1 MFAGPHPLSAAESF
15 APLAEPLADALAL
28 SGDGAAADAVLALAG
43 RHGADPTLALRRGER
58 ALAHG
63 DAAAA
68 LHAMVPAWEAG
79 HDDPRLDARL
89 AVAALCLGLDD
100 VAAALTDDPGHLD
113 ARLVRWLLAVGVGGR
128 VDGID
133 WGRAESAWA
142 LRALIRQLDRCGRD
156 DLAARAHAAAVAAAP
171 AIAARLGDPPAAPPA
186 RGPFAPPVDGR
197 AGFGAAW
204 RGPAADAVFSWAWAA
219 GRAVGR
225 GERVLLLAPD
235 PAPLRP
241 LFAHGRLV
249 AFADRRVAGTDAVV
263 DPVALPAARSRWHHV
278 VAALW
283 IEQGPAP
290 VDALRAITGA
300 LTHEGRLHLLCAGPA
315 AVGALPMRLGPALVE
330 RACRQAGLSIEGVAA
345 RAADGSPVDPAA
357 AAVLLV
363 EAERRVI

>member
-1 MFAGPHPLSAAESF
+1 MFAGPHPLPAAESF

-28 SGDGAAADAVLALAG
+28 TGDGAGADAVLALAG

-58 ALAHG
+58 ALAQG

-89 AVAALCLGLDD
+89 ALAALCLGLDD
-100 VAAALTDDPGHLD
+100 IAAALTDDRAHLD
-113 ARLVRWLLAVGVGGR
+113 ARLVRWLLAVGAGAR
-128 VDGID
+128 ADGID

-156 DLAARAHAAAVAAAP
+156 DLAARAYAAAVTAAP
-171 AIAARLGDPPAAPPA
+171 AVAARLGDAPAAPPA
-186 RGPFAPPVDGR
+186 RRPFTPPMDGR
-197 AGFGAAW
+197 AGFRAAW
-204 RGPAADAVFSWAWAA
+204 RGPAADAVFSWSWAA
-219 GRAVGR
+219 ARAVAR
-225 GERVLLLAPD
+225 GERVLLLSPE

-249 AFADRRVAGTDAVV
+249 AFADRRVTGADAVI
-263 DPVALPAARSRWHHV
+263 DPVALPAARSRWQHV

-283 IEQGPAP
+283 IEQGFAP
-290 VDALRAITGA
+290 VEALRSIAGA
-300 LTHEGRLHLLCAGPA
+300 LTHGGRLHLACAGPA
-315 AVGALPMRLGPALVE
+315 ADAALPMRLAPALVE
-330 RACRQAGLSIEGVAA
+330 RACRQAGLSVEGVAA
-345 RAADGSPVDPAA
+345 RAADGSPVAPEA